1 MCYAQVITF
10 KTSIK
15 GKNMEEKVGTKDNRP
30 ALTTE
35 EYAEL
40 RNMQAQQTFLQSQGY
55 QAFNYIKQ
63 LEMQFEDLTR
73 NFELQKKNA
82 QEQLDKVEEEL
93 QRTNENFQLRFKD
106 IITSYGFDGA
116 TSVNIEETEPHYI
129 SVIQNPQPFTQAG

>member
-1 MCYAQVITF
+1 
-10 KTSIK
+10 
-15 GKNMEEKVGTKDNRP
+15 MEEQVGTTDNRP
-30 ALTTE
+30 ALSAD

-55 QAFNYIKQ
+55 QAYNYIKQ
-63 LEMQFEDLTR
+63 LEMQFEDLQR

-82 QEQLDKVEEEL
+82 QEQLDKLEAEL
-93 QRTNENFQLRFKD
+93 QRTNENFQVRFKD

-129 SVIQNPQPFTQAG
+129 SVIQNPQPLG